1 MKRLHVAL
9 CACLQARKWRL
20 LYAMTT
26 VAVVLSEK
34 VDTTLSKGVLRIA
47 GTVMGGVI
55 GAPTHHSAYLT
66 AAGRLYLRMPAR
78 SYDCLDMAVLHS
90 V

>member
-1 MKRLHVAL
+1 MNRVHVAI
-9 CACLQARKWRL
+9 CVCLQARNWRL

-55 GAPTHHSAYLT
+55 GAPTHHSAPQT
-66 AAGRLYLRMPAR
+66 AAGRLCPRLPAR
-78 SYDCLDMAVLHS
+78 FYNCLAMAVLHY